1 MDGHVSHVTWEF
13 FDYCLHRKI
22 VPFCLPPHS
31 THMLQPL
38 DIGLFSPLQHH
49 YSNIL
54 DEVMEGTFDTGIN
67 KGTFPKYVLFLP
79 LLLNINIIT
88 LF

>member
-1 MDGHVSHVTWEF
+1 
-13 FDYCLHRKI
+13 
-22 VPFCLPPHS
+22 
-31 THMLQPL
+31 MLQPL

-49 YSNIL
+49 YGNIL
-54 DEVMEGTFDTGIN
+54 DEAMEGTFDTGIN
-67 KGTFPKYVLFLP
+67 KGTFLKYVSI